1 MVHRLLAAAEG
12 YAPLPS
18 EYTEREFMT
27 TATDV
32 MVAPCFHQQNMNVRH
47 RNAQLAGRDSVELF
61 TLIFFNQKNETATG
75 VIMNCKKNGVKVW
88 VPKYG
93 IEGTIFINNTNK
105 VKIGSIFDNQ
115 KNELNHNYNNEFDF
129 DPETCV
135 LTNKNDPNDTLE
147 TFQPVTVGIHVQE
160 MKGYRK
166 ELILSLL
173 ASHAFDEENKKKREG
188 DEIERERKRV
198 KWDVCFEEIEE

>member
-1 MVHRLLAAAEG
+1 M
-12 YAPLPS
+12 
-18 EYTEREFMT
+18 
-27 TATDV
+27 
-32 MVAPCFHQQNMNVRH
+32 
-47 RNAQLAGRDSVELF
+47 
-61 TLIFFNQKNETATG
+61 
-75 VIMNCKKNGVKVW
+75 
-88 VPKYG
+88 
-93 IEGTIFINNTNK
+93 
-105 VKIGSIFDNQ
+105 
-115 KNELNHNYNNEFDF
+115 NHNYNNEFYF

-135 LTNKNDPNDTLE
+135 LTNKNDPTDTLE